1 MKDII
6 VVHKLYETIS
16 GGNWYGNFF
25 EQLCDKFG
33 FELRYTDYANIPS
46 DARIVVA
53 FAVPHI
59 HWKNLMIDELSKL
72 DSSIYLIGWMA
83 DIHCGDLIKK
93 VNHECKKGMITMF
106 DRYDLIISAHDT
118 RMKSMYTKY
127 LEKYVYVP
135 WCFAPHERYM
145 KFKLNK
151 NPKIQ
156 CLMVG
161 AHSGTVYPLRSKI
174 HKYAQNHETIKS
186 LRGNISKEK
195 YPTVLH
201 EYFCGIADTGHNEVI
216 QPKYFEIPAVG
227 SLLLGR
233 RTNLVDDLGFIP
245 YKHYVPFTGKDI
257 FDKANDIISNPFKYE
272 DIRIAGMEY
281 VRKNHSINN
290 RMEKVF
296 DLIENIYTELRRSQN
311 E

>member
-6 VVHKLYETIS
+6 VVRKMYETKRR
-16 GGNWYGNFF
+16 NWYEPFF
-25 EQLCDKFG
+25 KQLCDKFG
-33 FELRYTDYANIPS
+33 FELQYNDYANIPS

-59 HWKNLMIDELSKL
+59 YLPNLMVDELSKL
-72 DSSIYLIGWMA
+72 DRSIYLIGWMA
-83 DIHCGDLIKK
+83 DIHCNDLVKTNERCRK
-93 VNHECKKGMITMF
+93 EMITMY

-118 RMKSMYTKY
+118 RMKSMYSNY
-127 LEKYVYVP
+127 LNKYVYVP

-151 NPKIQ
+151 KPIMQ

-161 AHSGTVYPLRSKI
+161 ANDAKVYPLRHKI
-174 HKYAQNHETIKS
+174 HRYGKKNKVINS
-186 LRGNISKEK
+186 INGGISKEK
-195 YPTVLH
+195 YPSVLH
-201 EYFCGIADTGHNEVI
+201 KYFCGIADTGHNEVI

-245 YKHYVPFTGKDI
+245 YEHYVPFQGKDV
-257 FDKANDIISNPFKYE
+257 FGKANDIISNPTKYE
-272 DIRIAGMEY
+272 DIRIAGMEF
-281 VRKNHSINN
+281 VRKNHSIKN
-290 RMEKVF
+290 RMEIIF
-296 DLIENIYTELRRSQN
+296 DLIDNIYKEKLK
-311 E
+311 